1 MNAITYSLSGRLGNQ
16 LQLFSCARVLSL
28 RYGWR
33 FVYRP
38 IIYAEQFNFPAIF
51 SRSLQDKADLFLVDR
66 VLALHYKVKP
76 SASRRHRFMNTLL
89 KPFRRV
95 VYLDDS
101 SWDETKGMM
110 GKLGD
115 EYRVMCDT
123 LFVLRFDGIF
133 RNFGKEREQL
143 LKEILPSSARVPL
156 DPLEKCD
163 VGIHVR
169 QNDIQYGLPMLY
181 YLNAV
186 QEVKHELGT
195 PIRLHLFSD
204 GDHESLAAG
213 LSGGIPKV
221 KVIIHK
227 GNVVE
232 DMMSLARYPTLIL
245 SQSWFSYWAA
255 MLSHAAAVF
264 VPPDFRYY
272 PEWQPV
278 SF

>member
-1 MNAITYSLSGRLGNQ
+1 MNAITYSLSGRLGNH
-16 LQLFSCARVLSL
+16 LQLFACARTISL

-51 SRSLQDKADLFLVDR
+51 YHSLQDKVDLFIVDQ

-76 SASRRHRFMNTLL
+76 SASRRHRWMTTLL

-101 SWDETKGMM
+101 SWDETNGMM
-110 GKLGD
+110 GKLRE
-115 EYRVMCDT
+115 EYRAMRDT
-123 LFVLRFDGIF
+123 LFILRFDGVF

-143 LKEILPSSARVPL
+143 LKEILPSSARLLL
-156 DPLEKCD
+156 DPIEKCD
-163 VGIHVR
+163 VGIHIR
-169 QNDIQYGLPMLY
+169 QDDIQYGLPMQY

-186 QEVKHELGT
+186 HEAKRELGM

-204 GDHESLAAG
+204 GNHESLAAG
-213 LSGGIPKV
+213 LSGGIPDV
-221 KVIIHK
+221 KVIIHRS
-227 GNVVE
+227 GVVE
-232 DMMSLARYPTLIL
+232 DMMSLAQYPTLIL

-255 MLSHAAAVF
+255 VFSNAAIY
-264 VPPDFRYY
+264 VPPDFCYY
-272 PEWQPV
+272 LHWRAV
-278 SF
+278 KF